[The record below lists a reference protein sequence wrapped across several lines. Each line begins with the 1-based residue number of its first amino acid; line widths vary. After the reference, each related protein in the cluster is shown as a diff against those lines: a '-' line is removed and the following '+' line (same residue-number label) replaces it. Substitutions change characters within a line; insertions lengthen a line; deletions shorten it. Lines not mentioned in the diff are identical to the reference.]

1 MLNRLCQKQLVKAL
15 ESEINVV
22 PYSLRVINQQLWCC
36 CYDAGIMVFDDELQ
50 QQRTIAP
57 REMVNIWDV
66 AAMSNGDVVIAAQN
80 GLYHANKNGRA
91 VVIFASLRKTRSMQA
106 TYL

>member
-1 MLNRLCQKQLVKAL
+1 M
-15 ESEINVV
+15 V
-22 PYSLRVINQQLWCC
+22 PYSLRVINEQLWCC
-36 CYDAGIMVFDDELQ
+36 CYDAGIMVFDAELQ

-57 REMVNIWDV
+57 HEMVNIWDV

-91 VVIFASLRKTRSMQA
+91 VVLFSGLSKTKSIQA
-106 TYL
+106 AYVLMHSITANYVERMLYPVS